1 MYRRTYAIGNL
12 QMLVKMYSAAQ
23 LDLVRMFKAVKKGNS
38 YEVPLE
44 NLPWATVIDLGQQY
58 RLISDGK
65 PLTLTNASLTKMP
78 HGTEL
83 IVGFL
88 ASDGNIYG
96 SSIGVGRPMFK
107 CRRTPLERPLDL
119 WDAPGNISMPQVQ
132 AIVEDLA
139 YAESINVSAPV
150 KCVEDPNLET
160 RKLVVYSWLVS
171 ILDKATIDLTKSELT
186 YI

>member
-1 MYRRTYAIGNL
+1 
-12 QMLVKMYSAAQ
+12 
-23 LDLVRMFKAVKKGNS
+23 
-38 YEVPLE
+38 
-44 NLPWATVIDLGQQY
+44 
-58 RLISDGK
+58 
-65 PLTLTNASLTKMP
+65 
-78 HGTEL
+78 
-83 IVGFL
+83 
-88 ASDGNIYG
+88 
-96 SSIGVGRPMFK
+96 
-107 CRRTPLERPLDL
+107 
-119 WDAPGNISMPQVQ
+119 MPQVQ